1 MNKIEYA
8 ARGTSNVSYAVF
20 WLWAVREAIKKNQ
33 KGWHHHWTHINYSGG
48 LSGWEDYMN
57 NIYFRPQGFEERLL
71 QEEVHEYMLI
81 ALDVAF
87 AEAERNSTNSLD
99 VAEAYRI
106 ARMVSQKD
114 PLIAAV
120 SKIRLN
126 QLCAGLKKYK
136 TLLDGAQRGFGELI
150 MTRPEHC
157 LEW

>member
-1 MNKIEYA
+1 MDMIEYA
-8 ARGTSNVSYAVF
+8 ARGTSNISYAQF

-57 NIYFRPQGFEERLL
+57 NIYFRPQGLEERLL
-71 QEEVHEYMLI
+71 QDEVHVYMLI

-87 AEAERNSTNSLD
+87 AEADRYPTDSLN

-106 ARMVSQKD
+106 ARMVSRKD
-114 PLIAAV
+114 PLIATA

-126 QLCAGLKKYK
+126 RLCARLKRSE
-136 TLLDGAQRGFGELI
+136 TLLASARRGFGVLI
-150 MTRPEHC
+150 MTKPELC